1 MRDVPFP
8 RNALPPQIIL
18 NVAINRRRPSIP
30 DYCPPGVRALIT
42 ACWRDDPRQRPPA
55 RALMARLEEL
65 QVRFEYNKG
74 RQEGE
79 IKNNRGAVNQ
89 KSEKGEPEGSNYV
102 LLLSICKKRRT
113 F

>member
-1 MRDVPFP
+1 
-8 RNALPPQIIL
+8 
-18 NVAINRRRPSIP
+18 
-30 DYCPPGVRALIT
+30 
-42 ACWRDDPRQRPPA
+42 
-55 RALMARLEEL
+55 MARLEEL

-102 LLLSICKKRRT
+102 LLLSISKKRRT